1 MTQLFAEV
9 ALALPKR
16 QCFDYCLPEG
26 VDNLDPGIRVRVP
39 YAHGE
44 RIGVIVKIKD
54 SSRWQADKLKRILEV
69 LDSEPLFN
77 EDLLKLLF
85 WAASYYCHSLG
96 DVLFTA
102 LPARLRKGE
111 ANQKPL
117 QRIWRVN
124 PELLAVV
131 DGDIEDT
138 AIGNELSYKQIG
150 KNEINIKAQA
160 IQESLKRATKQLAL
174 FNLLLRGEK
183 TETYILEQF
192 SKAIIKA
199 LHGQELISFSD
210 VEITSSPDWS
220 SDLAVATKPFASTE
234 QALAI
239 SAINSHKGFCPFLLE
254 GVTGSGKTEVYLQV
268 IENQLLCQRQVLIL
282 VPEISLT
289 PQTLERF
296 EKRFPIEIGIWHSG
310 LTDNERLSVW
320 QKARSGELGII
331 IGTRSAVF
339 LPLKWPGMIVIDE
352 EHDSSFK
359 QQDGFRY
366 HARDLAIMRAKQSD
380 IPLVMGSATPSLE
393 SLNNGLTSRYR
404 HLQLRDKV
412 ISGSKVM
419 HQLLDVRQQYLES
432 GLSNYLIERI
442 HYHLRQQQQV
452 MIFINRRGYAP
463 AIVCEQCG
471 FVESCTSCDKPYT
484 YHKITQQLHCHHCGS
499 VKRLTAQC
507 QQCGSQSRETSG
519 VGTEQLEEVIRGL
532 FPGNSVARIDS
543 DTMRSKKALNQVL
556 TDIHSQKHQ
565 ILVGTQILA
574 KGHHF
579 PNLSL
584 VAILD
589 VDAALFS
596 ADFRATEQLAQLI
609 TQVSGRT
616 GRAGSVGEMWLQTY
630 HPDHSILLD
639 LLHNGYGHF
648 ARTTLRERR
657 SANLPPFEYQVL
669 LRVEAIKQADCHYFL
684 QEVAKMFHMEQSL
697 NEPALR
703 VIGPFPALME
713 KRQGRFRMQLLLSHI
728 QRLPLHRALNKYLKQ
743 IESQGSSKKVRW
755 SVDVDPIDFN

>member
-9 ALALPKR
+9 VLALPKR

-26 VDNLDPGIRVRVP
+26 TSELLPGVRVRVP

-44 RIGVIVKIKD
+44 KLGVVVKTKD
-54 SSRWQADKLKRILEV
+54 SSQWQADKLKSIAEV
-69 LDSEPLFN
+69 LDEEPLFDDDIL
-77 EDLLKLLF
+77 ELLY
-85 WAASYYCHSLG
+85 WAAGYYCHPLG

-102 LPARLRKGE
+102 LPAKLRRGE
-111 ANQKPL
+111 ANRKAVE
-117 QRIWRVN
+117 RVWKIVATD
-124 PELLAVV
+124 EGSQEQVK
-131 DGDIEDT
+131 I
-138 AIGNELSYKQIG
+138 QI
-150 KNEINIKAQA
+150 
-160 IQESLKRATKQLAL
+160 KRAQKQLAL
-174 FNLLLRGEK
+174 YSHLVSGDQNESQ
-183 TETYILEQF
+183 ILAEF
-192 SKAIIKA
+192 SKSILKA
-199 LHGQELISFSD
+199 LHNQELITFYEQE
-210 VEITSSPDWS
+210 VKASPDWTCCLS
-220 SDLAVATKPFASTE
+220 VSAKPFASTE

-239 SAINSHKGFCPFLLE
+239 SAINSNRDFCTFLLE

-268 IENQLLCQRQVLIL
+268 IENQLLLKRQVLIL

-296 EKRFPIEIGIWHSG
+296 EKRFPIEIGVWHSG
-310 LTDNERLSVW
+310 LTDNERLAVW
-320 QKARSGELGII
+320 QKARSGKLGIV
-331 IGTRSAVF
+331 IGTRSSVF

-366 HARDLAIMRAKQSD
+366 HARDLAIMRAKQLN

-393 SLNNGLTSRYR
+393 SLNNGLTSRFR

-412 ISGSKVM
+412 ISGSKVV
-419 HQLLDVRQQYLES
+419 HQVLDVRQQYLEA
-432 GLSNYLIERI
+432 GLSSYLIERI

-463 AIVCEQCG
+463 AIVCGSCG
-471 FVESCTSCDKPYT
+471 HVENCVSCDKPYT
-484 YHKITQQLHCHHCGS
+484 WHKTTRQLHCHHCGN
-499 VKRLTAQC
+499 VKRLSPSC
-507 QQCGSQSRETSG
+507 SNCGSHERETSG
-519 VGTEQLEEVIRGL
+519 VGTEQLEEAIQKL
-532 FPGNSVARIDS
+532 FPGHSVARIDS

-556 TDIHSQKHQ
+556 TDIHAQKHQ

-616 GRAGSVGEMWLQTY
+616 GRAGASGEMWLQTF
-630 HPDHSILLD
+630 HPDNSILLD

-657 SANLPPFEYQVL
+657 GANLPPFEYQVL
-669 LRVEAIKQADCHYFL
+669 IRVEAIKQSDCHQFL
-684 QEVAKMFHMEQSL
+684 MELAKMFHMEQSL

-728 QRLPLHRALNKYLKQ
+728 QRLPLHRALNKHIKTMETL
-743 IESQGSSKKVRW
+743 GSRKKVRW
-755 SVDVDPIDFN
+755 SIDVDPIDFH